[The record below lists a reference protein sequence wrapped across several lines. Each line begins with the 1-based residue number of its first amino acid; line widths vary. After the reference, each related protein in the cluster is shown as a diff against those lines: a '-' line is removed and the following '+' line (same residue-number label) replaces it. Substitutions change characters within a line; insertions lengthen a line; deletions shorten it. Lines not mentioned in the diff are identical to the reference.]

1 MTGTVRRMGDVAV
14 SHVPDQ
20 KAFIRAQAAKLF
32 ATRGYHA
39 TGIEDIS
46 RAVGLGRGA
55 LYHHIKSKELLL
67 FEISTLGLQD
77 LIDIT
82 QPIVDSGDPPPEK
95 LREMGR
101 ALMRNIADNRHALTV
116 CFREVDLMSPGYRE
130 RLVEHRLVYQ
140 RQWEQVIDQGVR
152 AGAFQPLDP
161 VVVMGVLGMH
171 NYSYL
176 WLQADGR
183 LTPEEIADRFCDV
196 LLDGLRA

>member
-1 MTGTVRRMGDVAV
+1 MAAPGAV
-14 SHVPDQ
+14 DQ
-20 KAFIRAQAAKLF
+20 KAFIRARAAELF

-55 LYHHIKSKELLL
+55 LYHHIKSKEQLL

-77 LIDIT
+77 LIDVT
-82 QPIVDSGDPPPEK
+82 QPIVDAGTPPPDK

-116 CFREVDLMSPGYRE
+116 CFREVDLMSAGYRGQ
-130 RLVEHRLVYQ
+130 LVEHRLVYQ
-140 RQWEQVIDQGVR
+140 RQWEQVLDEGVR
-152 AGAFQPLDP
+152 AGAFRPQDP
-161 VVVMGVLGMH
+161 VVVMGLLGMH

-176 WLQADGR
+176 WLHAEGR
-183 LTPEEIADRFCDV
+183 LTPEEIADHFCDV